1 MEEGVLLNSVPST
14 LATLASP
21 VAGTAAALQAGKRAN
36 YFLCCL
42 SFQPK
47 HGGEVISNKAN
58 LKKSTVGVADVVHRH
73 RRHWEGGG
81 VGGRWGWRPPPACRG
96 DVDDNGDDD
105 DDDKND
111 SRQADVADTL
121 ELLDF

>member
-1 MEEGVLLNSVPST
+1 MST
-14 LATLASP
+14 RF
-21 VAGTAAALQAGKRAN
+21 LQLWRPWRPLWPAPLQRYRLEKRAN

-73 RRHWEGGG
+73 RRRWEGGG

-96 DVDDNGDDD
+96 DDDD
-105 DDDKND
+105 DDD
-111 SRQADVADTL
+111 DVD
-121 ELLDF
+121 EGDGDDGDD

>member
-14 LATLASP
+14 LATMASP

-36 YFLCCL
+36 YFLCL

-47 HGGEVISNKAN
+47 HGGEIISKAAN

-73 RRHWEGGG
+73 RRRWEGGG

-96 DVDDNGDDD
+96 DDDDDGDDEDDDDDD
-105 DDDKND
+105 DDDKNNPPTCA
-111 SRQADVADTL
+111 RWR
-121 ELLDF
+121 